1 MPAWPE
7 TFIKKFQFK
16 IYFGV
21 CNQFFFF
28 REGGGEV
35 RMIFFQ
41 YLRAEAVRTI
51 AA

>member
-7 TFIKKFQFK
+7 TFIEKFQFK

-21 CNQFFFF
+21 CNQCFFF

>member
-7 TFIKKFQFK
+7 TFIQKFQFK
-16 IYFGV
+16 IYFGYV
-21 CNQFFFF
+21 QSIFLG
-28 REGGGEV
+28 EGGAYND
-35 RMIFFQ
+35 IFFQ

>member
-21 CNQFFFF
+21 CNQFFLGK
-28 REGGGEV
+28 GGGV

>member
-1 MPAWPE
+1 MPARPE
-7 TFIKKFQFK
+7 TFIQKFQFK
-16 IYFGV
+16 IYFGCV
-21 CNQFFFF
+21 QSIFFLGK
-28 REGGGEV
+28 GGGEV

>member
-7 TFIKKFQFK
+7 TFIQKFQFK
-16 IYFGV
+16 IYFGCV
-21 CNQFFFF
+21 QSIFF
-28 REGGGEV
+28 REGGEV

-41 YLRAEAVRTI
+41 YLRAEAVRTV

>member
-7 TFIKKFQFK
+7 TFIQKFQFK

-28 REGGGEV
+28 REGGGVLEWY
-35 RMIFFQ
+35 FFS
-41 YLRAEAVRTI
+41 I
-51 AA
+51 

>member
-7 TFIKKFQFK
+7 TFIEKFQFK

-21 CNQFFFF
+21 CNQFFF
-28 REGGGEV
+28 REGGGGV

>member
-7 TFIKKFQFK
+7 TFIQKFQFK

-21 CNQFFFF
+21 CNQFFLF
-28 REGGGEV
+28 REGGEV